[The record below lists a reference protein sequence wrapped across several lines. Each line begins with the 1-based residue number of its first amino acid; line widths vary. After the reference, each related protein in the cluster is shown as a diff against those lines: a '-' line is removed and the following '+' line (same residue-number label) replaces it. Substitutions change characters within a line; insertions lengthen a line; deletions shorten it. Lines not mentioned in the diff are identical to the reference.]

1 MESSNCTIIK
11 RSEAPEIKLEVA
23 GYIVYDTAG
32 YFEKVLIESFQD
44 NPESITVD
52 MEKVVVFT
60 SIGIRVILKAYKVSK
75 EKGIV
80 FQIDN
85 PSDIVRNVMEL
96 SNLGS
101 LMLKK

>member
-1 MESSNCTIIK
+1 MDTSNCTITK

-32 YFEKVLIESFQD
+32 YFEKVLFESLQD
-44 NPESITVD
+44 NPESIAID

-60 SIGIRVILKAYKVSK
+60 SIGIRVILKAYKIAK

-80 FQIDN
+80 YKIEN
-85 PSDIVRNVMEL
+85 PSEIVRNVLQL
-96 SNLGS
+96 SNLVD
-101 LMLKK
+101 LMLVD